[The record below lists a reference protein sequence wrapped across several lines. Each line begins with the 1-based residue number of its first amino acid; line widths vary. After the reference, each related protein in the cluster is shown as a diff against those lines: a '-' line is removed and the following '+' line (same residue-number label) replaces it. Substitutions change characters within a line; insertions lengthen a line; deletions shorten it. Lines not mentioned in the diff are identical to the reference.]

1 MSNVLACLFV
11 CLSVGL
17 LVEEATIN
25 RNSRVLRESAEKG
38 GERGRGRGRG
48 TRTRKE
54 KSQSVVEELF
64 DADITWYI

>member
-17 LVEEATIN
+17 LIEEATIN

-38 GERGRGRGRG
+38 GERGRG

>member
-17 LVEEATIN
+17 LIEEATIN

-38 GERGRGRGRG
+38 GERGRGRG